1 MLDYLT
7 VFFKKNF
14 FEMLCR
20 GYPRK
25 YGYMVCYF
33 VVELWP
39 PTAVA
44 CASERAC
51 FRDLSAVFLKKTC
64 FQKRLVFSKKLVSS
78 EFEFELVS
86 SEIRRP
92 T

>member
-7 VFFKKNF
+7 VFLKNF

-33 VVELWP
+33 VVALWP
-39 PTAVA
+39 PTAFA

-51 FRDLSAVFLKKTC
+51 FRDLSAVFLKKLVSK
-64 FQKRLVFSKKLVSS
+64 KRHVFSKKLVSS

>member
-1 MLDYLT
+1 
-7 VFFKKNF
+7 
-14 FEMLCR
+14 MLCR

-51 FRDLSAVFLKKTC
+51 FRDLSAVFLKK
-64 FQKRLVFSKKLVSS
+64 LVSKKDMFSAKSLFRVSLSSSLFRVRS
-78 EFEFELVS
+78 EDLHDFKEVRAS
-86 SEIRRP
+86 